1 MIRALFFDLDGT
13 LLTTD
18 RRLSD
23 ANAAALAA
31 CRERGIKLFVATARP
46 PRLANILGWGEREFS
61 LFDGGIYY
69 NGGCISLEGK
79 KHYQYIPAD
88 IVSGAYDIVRSCPD
102 LHIALQMTDE
112 IHALNHD
119 LATSAHERWGVTL
132 DELLPIDDSCMD
144 RTAKL
149 IVYWQNFTDCEI
161 PVPDDVVKRL
171 HALCDHHA
179 RFYVTDQGRLVQIT
193 ALESNKASAIR
204 RVAVRL
210 GLREDEIAVFGDDYN
225 DLEMIRAFPES
236 VAMGN
241 VCPELKAA
249 AKYVT
254 LSNDDDGIAH
264 ALKQLLHLL

>member
-31 CRERGIKLFVATARP
+31 CRDRGIKLFVATARA
-46 PRLANILGWGEREFS
+46 PRLANTLGWGEREFS

-69 NGGCISLEGK
+69 NGGYVCVGDETRFYTIYSDVVSE
-79 KHYQYIPAD
+79 
-88 IVSGAYDIVRSCPD
+88 IVACVAAFPGARLCLLMPD
-102 LHIALQMTDE
+102 HLQ
-112 IHALNHD
+112 ALNHD
-119 LATSAHERWGVTL
+119 PDDGSLSHWGYNPAKLVAL
-132 DELLPIDDSCMD
+132 DNSSMANTIKLLVYHDDSGSIPLKTEIADALRSVCKD
-144 RTAKL
+144 RAQFYLTDHDSL
-149 IVYWQNFTDCEI
+149 I
-161 PVPDDVVKRL
+161 
-171 HALCDHHA
+171 
-179 RFYVTDQGRLVQIT
+179 QIT

-241 VCPELKAA
+241 ACPELKAA